1 MQKWHSKLHVIPVDD
16 EKGLPYEMTV
26 VLLDSFLSLCDLKE
40 YHQPL
45 FPFFS
50 YKVKPVLRGHIW
62 DKELEA
68 QWAEPVSLTFHSA
81 LRKLNTEPPIGAS
94 HFGHLA
100 KQLQRRR
107 YLEIDQSETRMA
119 CGSHVY

>member
-1 MQKWHSKLHVIPVDD
+1 MPLLHIVGCYNN
-16 EKGLPYEMTV
+16 KNEMTV

-68 QWAEPVSLTFHSA
+68 LWAEPVLLTFHS
-81 LRKLNTEPPIGAS
+81 LCQMN
-94 HFGHLA
+94 
-100 KQLQRRR
+100 
-107 YLEIDQSETRMA
+107 
-119 CGSHVY
+119 